1 MEEANPLDKQILKDY
16 IDACAQV
23 KETKDALLKL
33 QKAKKRRLL
42 A

>member
-1 MEEANPLDKQILKDY
+1 MDKQILKDY

-23 KETKDALLKL
+23 KETKAVETS
-33 QKAKKRRLL
+33 QGQEAAGTGCGERIL